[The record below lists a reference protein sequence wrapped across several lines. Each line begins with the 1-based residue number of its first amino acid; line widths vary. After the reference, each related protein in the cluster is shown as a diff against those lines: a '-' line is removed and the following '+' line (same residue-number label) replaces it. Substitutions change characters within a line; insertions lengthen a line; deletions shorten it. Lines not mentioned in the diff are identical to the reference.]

1 VNGRYQWRGAE
12 HEETA
17 FARVVFFLIVMTAT
31 TLASSQTRSAEQRER
46 DAGIRGRLVGAWRLA
61 WLEEEGADGKIHRAD
76 RTGMLV

>member
-1 VNGRYQWRGAE
+1 MKKLLSLG
-12 HEETA
+12 
-17 FARVVFFLIVMTAT
+17 VVFFLIVMTAT

>member
-1 VNGRYQWRGAE
+1 
-12 HEETA
+12 
-17 FARVVFFLIVMTAT
+17 VMTAT